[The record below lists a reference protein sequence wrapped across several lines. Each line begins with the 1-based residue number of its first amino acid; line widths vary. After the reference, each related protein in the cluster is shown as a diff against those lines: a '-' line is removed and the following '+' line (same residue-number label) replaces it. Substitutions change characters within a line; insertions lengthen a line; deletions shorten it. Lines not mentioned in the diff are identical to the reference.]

1 MSNNEIIRAWKDP
14 KYRATLSQFPPLPI
28 GYIELDDPYLHED
41 VVTHVLASRPGE
53 HTTVVTCQTHSNCTH
68 SCHTVSHCP
77 HTGWQCK
84 SIDPS
89 LGLFI
94 G

>member
-1 MSNNEIIRAWKDP
+1 MSINEIVRAWKDP
-14 KYRATLSQFPPLPI
+14 DYRATLSQFPALPI
-28 GYIELDDPYLHED
+28 GQIEIDDPYLNKELIAR
-41 VVTHVLASRPGE
+41 VSANRPGE

-68 SCHTVSHCP
+68 TCHTVSHCP

-84 SIDPS
+84 CIDAR